1 MLSTAAKLIPRASR
15 LRFVQAS
22 RLAAFSTEAPVA
34 AEATEAAPAG
44 VKAISAAHPIS
55 QVEKEDLLKF
65 FELSDA
71 QIKNNFPEGMPKRIK
86 EYFELTEPQKQF
98 MLRKPTLDILSVM
111 KDFPN
116 NWPAHWPE
124 KAFVLDGERG
134 TGKSVA
140 LLQIVN
146 FARENGWIVLF
157 APHVRA
163 WCYDAPYVTKSAHIQ
178 GKYDID
184 VVAMDVL
191 KQLIQSHGHQ
201 LAELSLSADYGDK
214 YYPHTFE
221 KKPKSTS
228 EYDKASLTLLD
239 MAENGLKDDLLSC
252 AALVDLRAEL
262 AKVTKFPVLIAIDEY
277 NTLFEKTV
285 FGYEGHNVA
294 PRDISFIHALADVD
308 ETGHREDRSL
318 ANGLFVAAT
327 TKNFPSAFKFTH
339 QVDCKRLRKV
349 MHPYSHEELDQLIAY
364 LRSINFWKKDLTPT
378 EVSFLRLM
386 TKNVPVKVFK
396 QACIM

>member
-15 LRFVQAS
+15 LRFVQAA
-22 RLAAFSTEAPVA
+22 RAAAFSTEAPA
-34 AEATEAAPAG
+34 AVVEAAPVSTG
-44 VKAISAAHPIS
+44 VSATHSIS
-55 QVEKEDLLKF
+55 QAEKADLLKF
-65 FELSDA
+65 FELSEA
-71 QIKNNFPEGMPKRIK
+71 KIKQNYPEGLPRRIK
-86 EYFELTEPQKQF
+86 EYFELTEPSKQF
-98 MLRKPTLDILSVM
+98 MLRKPTLDIISVM

-116 NWPAHWPE
+116 NWPANWPE

-140 LLQIVN
+140 IMQIVN
-146 FARENGWIVLF
+146 YARENGWIVLF
-157 APHVRA
+157 APQVRS
-163 WCYDAPYVTKSAHIQ
+163 WCYDAPYVTKSAHMQ
-178 GKYDID
+178 GKFDID

-191 KQLIQSHGHQ
+191 KQLIEYHGSQ
-201 LAELSLSADYGDK
+201 LAELKLSADYGDR
-214 YYPHTFE
+214 YYPHTFA

-228 EYDKASLTLLD
+228 EFDKAELTLLD
-239 MAENGLKDDLLSC
+239 VAENGLKDDLLSC
-252 AALVDLRAEL
+252 TALVDLRAEL

-277 NTLFEKTV
+277 NSFFEKTV
-285 FGYEGHNVA
+285 FGYEGVDVA
-294 PRDISFIHALADVD
+294 PRDISFIDALADID
-308 ETGHREDRSL
+308 ETGHREDRQL

-339 QVDCKRLRKV
+339 QVDCKRVRKV

-364 LRSINFWKKDLTPT
+364 LRSINFWKKDLTAT